1 VLDLIITPL
10 LAALII
16 LLMHAYLGLH
26 VLSRGV
32 IFVDLAFAQIAAMGT
47 TAALL
52 VGLEHGTPGSL
63 VFALVFTAVGAL
75 VFSFTRLENSPV
87 PQEAIIGIAYVVASA
102 AVLLLAGFTAEG
114 AEHIRETLTGNLI
127 WVNWRTVFHLTI
139 AYAVFGALHW
149 VFRRQFLGA
158 SFEVEKAKRARLWDF
173 LFYLSLGFV
182 ISFSVDIA
190 GVLLVFS
197 MLVIPGVIAFLFT
210 DHLVRALLIAW
221 GVGAL
226 AVIGGIVSSFVW
238 DITTG
243 PLLVVAFGL
252 SLVIAAVVRPIIGAR
267 TGTVIQLP
275 DEDMDPGGERDQT
288 GRSSG

>member
-1 VLDLIITPL
+1 MLDLILLPL

-16 LLMHAYLGLH
+16 LVIHAYLGLH

-32 IFVDLAFAQIAAMGT
+32 IFVDLAFAQIAAFGT

-75 VFSFTRLENSPV
+75 IFSFTRLESSPV

-127 WVNWRTVFHLTI
+127 WVNWRTVIHLTI
-139 AYAVFGALHW
+139 AYVVFGAFHW
-149 VFRRQFLGA
+149 VFRKQFLAA
-158 SFEVEKAKRARLWDF
+158 SFEPEKAKRPRWWDF

-210 DHLVRALLIAW
+210 DHLVRGLIIAW
-221 GVGAL
+221 LVGAL
-226 AVIGGIVSSFVW
+226 TLVAGVVSSFVW

-252 SLVIAAVVRPIIGAR
+252 SLVIAAIVRPIIGAR
-267 TGTVIQLP
+267 TGSMVHVH
-275 DEDMDPGGERDQT
+275 DDDVDVG
-288 GRSSG
+288 S

>member
-1 VLDLIITPL
+1 MLDLIIIPL

-16 LLMHAYLGLH
+16 LVMHAYLGLH

-32 IFVDLAFAQIAAMGT
+32 IFVDLAFAQIAALGT

-52 VGLEHGTPGSL
+52 AGLEHGTSGSL
-63 VFALVFTAVGAL
+63 VFALVFTAIGAL
-75 VFSFTRLENSPV
+75 IFSFTRLESSPI

-127 WVNWRTVFHLTI
+127 WVNWRTVINLTI
-139 AYAVFGALHW
+139 AYVVLGAFHW
-149 VFRRQFLGA
+149 VFRRQFLEA
-158 SFEVEKAKRARLWDF
+158 SFEVDRAKRARLWDF

-182 ISFSVDIA
+182 ISFSVDVA

-210 DHLVRALLIAW
+210 DHLVGALLIAW

-226 AVIGGIVSSFVW
+226 TLIGGIVSSFVW

-243 PLLVVAFGL
+243 PLLVVAFGF
-252 SLVIAAVVRPIIGAR
+252 SLVIAAVVRPIIGAK
-267 TGTVIQLP
+267 TGTVIHLP
-275 DEDMDPGGERDQT
+275 DEETNPGGERNQT

>member
-1 VLDLIITPL
+1 MLDLILLPL

-16 LLMHAYLGLH
+16 LVMHAYLGLH

-32 IFVDLAFAQIAAMGT
+32 IFVDLAFAQIAAFGT

-63 VFALVFTAVGAL
+63 AFALVFTTVGAL
-75 VFSFTRLENSPV
+75 IFSFTRLENSPV

-127 WVNWRTVFHLTI
+127 WVNWRTVTHLAL
-139 AYAVFGALHW
+139 AYAVFGTFHW
-149 VFRRQFLGA
+149 VFRRQLLDA
-158 SFEVEKAKRARLWDF
+158 SFEPEKAKRPRWWDF

-210 DHLVRALLIAW
+210 DHLVRGLLIAW
-221 GVGAL
+221 AVGAITL
-226 AVIGGIVSSFVW
+226 VAGIVISFVW
-238 DITTG
+238 DVTTG

-252 SLVIAAVVRPIIGAR
+252 SLVIAAVVRPLIGAR
-267 TGTVIQLP
+267 TGTTVHLP
-275 DEDMDPGGERDQT
+275 EEGDHDAD
-288 GRSSG
+288 

>member
-1 VLDLIITPL
+1 MLDLILLPL

-16 LLMHAYLGLH
+16 LVMHAYLGLH

-32 IFVDLAFAQIAAMGT
+32 IFVDLAFAQIAAFGT

-52 VGLEHGTPGSL
+52 AGLEHGTAGSL
-63 VFALVFTAVGAL
+63 FFALVFTAIGAL
-75 VFSFTRLENSPV
+75 IFSFTRLENSPV

-127 WVNWRTVFHLTI
+127 WVDWRTVINLTI
-139 AYAVFGALHW
+139 AYAVFGAFHW
-149 VFRRQFLGA
+149 VFRRQLLAA
-158 SFEVEKAKRARLWDF
+158 SFEPEKAKRPRWWDF

-210 DHLVRALLIAW
+210 DHLVRGLVIAW
-221 GVGAL
+221 AVGAL
-226 AVIGGIVSSFVW
+226 TLIAGIVSSFVW

-252 SLVIAAVVRPIIGAR
+252 SLVIAAVVRPAIGAR
-267 TGTVIQLP
+267 TGRVVHLP
-275 DEDMDPGGERDQT
+275 DEDVDPD
-288 GRSSG
+288 

>member
-1 VLDLIITPL
+1 MLDLIVLPL

-16 LLMHAYLGLH
+16 LVIHAYLGLH

-32 IFVDLAFAQIAAMGT
+32 IFVDLAFAQIAAFGT

-63 VFALVFTAVGAL
+63 AFALAFTAVGAL
-75 VFSFTRLENSPV
+75 IFSFTRLENSPV
-87 PQEAIIGIAYVVASA
+87 PQEAIIGIVYVVASA

-127 WVNWRTVFHLTI
+127 WVNWRTVIHLAI
-139 AYAVFGALHW
+139 AYAVFGVFHW
-149 VFRRQFLGA
+149 VFRGQLLGA
-158 SFEVEKAKRARLWDF
+158 SFEPEKAKRPRWWDF

-210 DHLVRALLIAW
+210 DHLVRGLMIAW
-221 GVGAL
+221 AVGAL
-226 AVIGGIVSSFVW
+226 TLVAGIVSSFVW

-252 SLVIAAVVRPIIGAR
+252 SLVIAAVVRPL
-267 TGTVIQLP
+267 V
-275 DEDMDPGGERDQT
+275 
-288 GRSSG
+288 

>member
-1 VLDLIITPL
+1 MLDLILLPL

-16 LLMHAYLGLH
+16 LVMHTYLGLH

-32 IFVDLAFAQIAAMGT
+32 IFVDLAFAQIAAFGT

-63 VFALVFTAVGAL
+63 AFALVFTAVGAL
-75 VFSFTRLENSPV
+75 IFSFTRLESSPV

-127 WVNWRTVFHLTI
+127 WVDWRTVINLTL
-139 AYAVFGALHW
+139 AYAVFGAFHW
-149 VFRRQFLGA
+149 IFRRQFLAA
-158 SFEVEKAKRARLWDF
+158 SFEPDKAKRPRWWDF

-210 DHLVRALLIAW
+210 DHLVRGLMIAW
-221 GVGAL
+221 IVGAL
-226 AVIGGIVSSFVW
+226 TLVAGIVSSFVW

-252 SLVIAAVVRPIIGAR
+252 SLVIAAIVRPLIGAR
-267 TGTVIQLP
+267 TGSVVHVH
-275 DEDMDPGGERDQT
+275 DDDVDAG
-288 GRSSG
+288 S

>member
-1 VLDLIITPL
+1 VLDLIIIPL

-16 LLMHAYLGLH
+16 LVMHAYLGLH

-32 IFVDLAFAQIAAMGT
+32 IFVDLAFAQIAALGT

-52 VGLEHGTPGSL
+52 AGLEHGTSGSL
-63 VFALVFTAVGAL
+63 VFALVFTAIGAL
-75 VFSFTRLENSPV
+75 IFSFTRLESSPI

-127 WVNWRTVFHLTI
+127 WVNWRTVINLTI
-139 AYAVFGALHW
+139 AYVVLGAFHW
-149 VFRRQFLGA
+149 VFRRQFLEA
-158 SFEVEKAKRARLWDF
+158 SFEVDRAKRARLWDF

-182 ISFSVDIA
+182 ISFSVDVA

-210 DHLVRALLIAW
+210 DHLVGALLIAW

-226 AVIGGIVSSFVW
+226 TLIGGIVSSFVW

-243 PLLVVAFGL
+243 PLLVVAFGF
-252 SLVIAAVVRPIIGAR
+252 SLVIAAVVRPIIGAK
-267 TGTVIQLP
+267 TGTVIHLP
-275 DEDMDPGGERDQT
+275 DEETNPGGERNQT

>member
-1 VLDLIITPL
+1 
-10 LAALII
+10 
-16 LLMHAYLGLH
+16 MHAYLGLH

-32 IFVDLAFAQIAAMGT
+32 IFVDLAFAQIAAFGT

-52 VGLEHGTPGSL
+52 VGLEHGTSGSL
-63 VFALVFTAVGAL
+63 AFALLFTAVGAL
-75 VFSFTRLENSPV
+75 IFSFTRLENSPV

-127 WVNWRTVFHLTI
+127 WVDWRTVINLTV
-139 AYAVFGALHW
+139 AYGVFGAFHW
-149 VFRRQFLGA
+149 VFRRQLLDA
-158 SFEVEKAKRARLWDF
+158 SFEPEKAKRPRWWDF

-210 DHLVRALLIAW
+210 DHLVRGLMIAW
-221 GVGAL
+221 AVGAFTL
-226 AVIGGIVSSFVW
+226 VAGVVSSFVW

-267 TGTVIQLP
+267 TGSVVHVH
-275 DEDMDPGGERDQT
+275 DEDVDPD
-288 GRSSG
+288 

>member
-1 VLDLIITPL
+1 MLDLILLPL

-16 LLMHAYLGLH
+16 LAMHAYLGLH

-32 IFVDLAFAQIAAMGT
+32 IFVDLAFAQIAALGT

-52 VGLEHGTPGSL
+52 VGLEHGTRGSL

-75 VFSFTRLENSPV
+75 IFSFTRLENSPV
-87 PQEAIIGIAYVVASA
+87 PQEAIIGIVYVVASA

-127 WVNWRTVFHLTI
+127 WVDWRTVTHLTI
-139 AYAVFGALHW
+139 AYAVFGAFHW
-149 VFRRQFLGA
+149 VFRSQLLGA
-158 SFEVEKAKRARLWDF
+158 SFEPEKTKRPRWWDF

-210 DHLVRALLIAW
+210 DHLVRGLMIAW
-221 GVGAL
+221 AVGAL
-226 AVIGGIVSSFVW
+226 TLVAGVMTSFVW

-252 SLVIAAVVRPIIGAR
+252 SLVIAAIVRPVIGAR
-267 TGTVIQLP
+267 TDSVVHLS
-275 DEDMDPGGERDQT
+275 DEDVGPGQLN
-288 GRSSG
+288 

>member
-1 VLDLIITPL
+1 MLDLIIMPL

-16 LLMHAYLGLH
+16 LVLHAYLGLH

-47 TAALL
+47 TAGLL
-52 VGLEHGTPGSL
+52 VGFEHGTLGSL
-63 VFALVFTAVGAL
+63 VFALVFTAIGAL
-75 VFSFTRLENSPV
+75 MFSFTRLESSPI
-87 PQEAIIGIAYVVASA
+87 PQEAIIGIAFVVASA

-127 WVNWRTVFHLTI
+127 WVNWRTVIHLTI
-139 AYAVFGALHW
+139 AYVVLGAFHW
-149 VFRRQFLGA
+149 VFRRQFLSA
-158 SFEVEKAKRARLWDF
+158 SFEVDKAKRARLWDF

-182 ISFSVDIA
+182 ISFSVDVA

-210 DHLVRALLIAW
+210 DHLVGALLIAW

-226 AVIGGIVSSFVW
+226 TLIGGIVSSFVW

-252 SLVIAAVVRPIIGAR
+252 SLVIAAVVRPVIGAR

-275 DEDMDPGGERDQT
+275 DEDAYPRGERD
-288 GRSSG
+288 

>member
-1 VLDLIITPL
+1 MLDLIVLPL

-16 LLMHAYLGLH
+16 LVIHAYLGLH

-32 IFVDLAFAQIAAMGT
+32 IFVDLAFAQIAAFGT
-47 TAALL
+47 TTALL

-63 VFALVFTAVGAL
+63 AFALAFTAVGAL
-75 VFSFTRLENSPV
+75 IFSFTRLENSPV

-127 WVNWRTVFHLTI
+127 WVDWRTVIKLAI
-139 AYAVFGALHW
+139 AYALFGVFHW
-149 VFRRQFLGA
+149 VFRKQLLGA
-158 SFEVEKAKRARLWDF
+158 SFEPEKAKRPRWWDF

-210 DHLVRALLIAW
+210 DHLVRGLMIAW
-221 GVGAL
+221 AVGAL
-226 AVIGGIVSSFVW
+226 TLVAGIVSSFVW

-252 SLVIAAVVRPIIGAR
+252 SLVTAAVVRFLVGAG
-267 TGTVIQLP
+267 TGSVVHLP
-275 DEDMDPGGERDQT
+275 EKGDDDGDRDRLA
-288 GRSSG
+288 G